1 MANTSADITSTEDS
15 YLPHLRELGFP
26 YTLCVANVG
35 DKNSLCK
42 SLGQILREAPRAN
55 QKWSFSY
62 IGPLEERKNL
72 TVLTALSNRWP
83 DVGIHLSEMFKSEEQ
98 AMTFCEIA
106 FTAPLSF
113 VEELLRNPNL
123 DLEWNSKLCGWLL
136 DSQRQKDL
144 LLEFKTNNKGFFTI
158 PTTEIEIGFAASDD
172 WECIEF
178 FASKEKLL
186 KIQDAVLK

>member
-1 MANTSADITSTEDS
+1 MANTSANMASTEDR
-15 YLPHLRELGFP
+15 YLPHLSELGFP

-35 DKNSLCK
+35 DKISLCK
-42 SLGQILREAPRAN
+42 SLGQILRETPSAN
-55 QKWSFSY
+55 QRWSFSFV
-62 IGPLEERKNL
+62 GPLEERKNL

-83 DVGIHLSEMFKSEEQ
+83 DVGIHLSEMIKNEGQ
-98 AMTFCEIA
+98 DMQFCEIA

-113 VEELLRNPNL
+113 VEELLGNPDL

-144 LLEFKTNNKGFFTI
+144 LLEFKINNKGFFTI
-158 PTTEIEIGFAASDD
+158 PTTEIEMGFAASDD

-178 FASKEKLL
+178 FSSEEKLL
-186 KIQDAVLK
+186 KIQEIVLK